1 MGSTTQSRWPFLTL
15 IRYLNRDY
23 LGIVQNSD
31 ANFVHM
37 YVIESNMTSDQKKEF
52 VSCGELYWWGSNRQ
66 IPINV
71 FLGGRF
77 RQFSVYLKSF
87 SQKEATVVYGPM
99 PSLDALIN
107 KRTKKRTVQLVK
119 NTTATLAPPTG
130 DGQSGM

>member
-1 MGSTTQSRWPFLTL
+1 MVSTTQARWPFLTL
-15 IRYLNRDY
+15 IKYLNKDY

-37 YVIESNMTSDQKKEF
+37 YVIESNMTADQKKEF

-77 RQFSVYLKSF
+77 RQFSGYLKSF
-87 SQKEATVVYGPM
+87 SQKEVVVVYGPM
-99 PSLDALIN
+99 PSLDSLIN

-119 NTTATLAPPTG
+119 NTNNLAMPPAG
-130 DGQSGM
+130 EGQSGM